1 MGEEELIP
9 DYKRRVRAFSIISR
23 VFIPVGIV
31 CVVLGIA
38 LLAASVPFFVD
49 ALLKAEQSGDCVV
62 TQTSI
67 RCHGA
72 VGAQIAWSTVGMVF
86 GFFHTLLGLPLII
99 IGPIFRGKARQLRSI
114 DESNGIDY
122 GDSRYGK

>member
-1 MGEEELIP
+1 MNEEELIP
-9 DYKRRVRAFSIISR
+9 DHKRRVRAFSIISR

-31 CVVLGIA
+31 CIVLGIV

-67 RCHGA
+67 RCQGV
-72 VGAQIAWSTVGMVF
+72 VGAQIAWSTVGMTF
-86 GFFHTLLGLPLII
+86 GLIHTLFGLPLII

-114 DESNGIDY
+114 DESKGIDY
-122 GDSRYGK
+122 GDSLYGK